1 MTACPKKQFWIFTTK
16 HKNVLEN
23 RHYILTETAE
33 QDFHQAKRWSLSRWG
48 KTLTRQ
54 YFEDLHQGAE
64 YIAANHKSLQ
74 KRDSLT
80 GESGLGIHPVK
91 EHYII
96 YVPTGDKEIV
106 IVALIRQTRDVPNIL
121 KRNQFIIQR
130 ELKDIMKS

>member
-1 MTACPKKQFWIFTTK
+1 MI
-16 HKNVLEN
+16 N
-23 RHYILTETAE
+23 RHYTLTETAE
-33 QDFHQAKRWSLSRWG
+33 QDFRQAKRWSLSRWG

-74 KRDSLT
+74 KRDNLT
-80 GESGLGIHPVK
+80 GESALGIHPVK

-96 YVPTGDKEIV
+96 YVPTGDKQIV

-121 KRNQFIIQR
+121 KRNQFIVQR

>member
-1 MTACPKKQFWIFTTK
+1 MKK
-16 HKNVLEN
+16 
-23 RHYILTETAE
+23 RHYTLTKTAE
-33 QDFHQAKRWSLSRWG
+33 QDFRQAKRWSLSRWG

-54 YFEDLHQGAE
+54 YFEDLHQAAE
-64 YIAANHKSLQ
+64 YIAANHQSLQ

-80 GESGLGIHPVK
+80 GESGLGIHPVN

-121 KRNQFIIQR
+121 KANQFMIQR
-130 ELKDIMKS
+130 ELKDILKS